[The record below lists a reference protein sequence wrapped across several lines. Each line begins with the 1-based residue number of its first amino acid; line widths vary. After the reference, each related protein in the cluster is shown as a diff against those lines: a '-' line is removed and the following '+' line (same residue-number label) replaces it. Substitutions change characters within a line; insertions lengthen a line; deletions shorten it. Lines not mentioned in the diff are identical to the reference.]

1 MRNTGL
7 EFMFNF
13 CEIFALYSKSLQVKA
28 CCDVAMSRGQCL
40 LFWGQKQASEQQA
53 PKERVALT
61 TSHINR
67 ADDTG
72 QTEEWL

>member
-1 MRNTGL
+1 MS
-7 EFMFNF
+7 NF
-13 CEIFALYSKSLQVKA
+13 CGTFAIYSKSLQVKA
-28 CCDVAMSRGQCL
+28 CCDVAMSRGKCL

-53 PKERVALT
+53 PYESVALT

-72 QTEEWL
+72 QTEERL